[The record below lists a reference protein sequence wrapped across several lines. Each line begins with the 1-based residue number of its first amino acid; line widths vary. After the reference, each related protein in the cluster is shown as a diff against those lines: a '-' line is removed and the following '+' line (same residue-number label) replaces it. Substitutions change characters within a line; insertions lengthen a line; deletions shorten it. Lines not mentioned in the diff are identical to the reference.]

1 VILVKRPL
9 PERVEAY
16 REARLHAAPTA
27 SPQAEPPPGYHR
39 EIFERRIGSGSTD
52 FARARRGLEQ
62 WAAHRGSGVE
72 VVPDD
77 AALLP
82 GTTVAI
88 LTRQLGLWVLAACRI
103 ESVIDEPRSFGF
115 VYSTLPD
122 HPECGYE
129 SFVVTNVD
137 DEIVFTID
145 AVSRP
150 GIPLVRLGA
159 PLTRVLQRRASDAYL
174 TALGAWVEDTD
185 RYPEDA
191 G

>member
-1 VILVKRPL
+1 M
-9 PERVEAY
+9 
-16 REARLHAAPTA
+16 
-27 SPQAEPPPGYHR
+27 
-39 EIFERRIGSGSTD
+39 GS
-52 FARARRGLEQ
+52 A
-62 WAAHRGSGVE
+62 RGSGVE

-103 ESVIDEPRSFGF
+103 ESVIDEPRRFGF

-150 GIPLVRLGA
+150 GIRWCDFERP
-159 PLTRVLQRRASDAYL
+159 
-174 TALGAWVEDTD
+174 
-185 RYPEDA
+185 
-191 G
+191 